1 MSAAATSVTL
11 VLSIDQLDAIHPN
24 AVPCCAG
31 SWGLFLGTC
40 QRCSP
45 KFFILTFLLQFLSL
59 QIFSMS
65 SQKRSKLSSNDN
77 WQKCAPCQN
86 WGTIIDH
93 VPKSTNSEPCVLA
106 QSLQTLSQLFLNLLS
121 CSVDVS
127 VPTKRSQIRPIPPP
141 CTTGCPSSLFPASPF
156 ISCLYSPGTF

>member
-45 KFFILTFLLQFLSL
+45 KVFILTFLLQFLSL

-65 SQKRSKLSSNDN
+65 PQKRSKLSANDN
-77 WQKCAPCQN
+77 WQKMCTLPKLGNNNWPCTEIYQFR
-86 WGTIIDH
+86 TMCPR
-93 VPKSTNSEPCVLA
+93 PKFTN
-106 QSLQTLSQLFLNLLS
+106 TLSIVLKSFILQRWCVRS
-121 CSVDVS
+121 HETVS
-127 VPTKRSQIRPIPPP
+127 NPPNP
-141 CTTGCPSSLFPASPF
+141 PSM
-156 ISCLYSPGTF
+156 YNWV